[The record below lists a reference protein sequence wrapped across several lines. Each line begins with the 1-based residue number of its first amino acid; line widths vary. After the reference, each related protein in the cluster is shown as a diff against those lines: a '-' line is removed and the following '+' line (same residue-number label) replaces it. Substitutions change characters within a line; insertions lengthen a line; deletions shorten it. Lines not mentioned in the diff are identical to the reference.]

1 MLHYKECF
9 SILIYNNLLLLPAMI
24 RVFIIYLFIN
34 FIIIIIKNKI
44 RYTTEYLHNKKLFNL
59 KLDEQR
65 IDSLEK

>member
-1 MLHYKECF
+1 MVQHITLNYLT
-9 SILIYNNLLLLPAMI
+9 ILLYYI
-24 RVFIIYLFIN
+24 FIIYLFIN

-59 KLDEQR
+59 KIDEQR